1 MKKVLF
7 IAVMFL
13 MTLTASAQF
22 EQGKFYGGAS
32 LSGIDFNYSGANKLS
47 LAAELDAGYFVYDN
61 VLVKAN
67 VGIDTRSSYT
77 NLSLG
82 VGARY
87 YIIQNG
93 IYLGLNAGLQ
103 QVDSE
108 RHNDVT
114 AGMEVG
120 YAFFINRHCTIEP
133 AVYYN
138 QSFESHKDYSKFG
151 LKIGFCIY
159 M

>member
-1 MKKVLF
+1 MKKLLLVAL
-7 IAVMFL
+7 MFVF
-13 MTLTASAQF
+13 TLTANAQF
-22 EQGKFYGGAS
+22 EKGKFYGGAS
-32 LSGIDFNYSGANKLS
+32 LSGIDFNYSGANKFS
-47 LAAELDAGYFVYDN
+47 VDAEANVGYFVLDN
-61 VLVKAN
+61 VLVLAKA
-67 VGIDTRSSYT
+67 GIDTNRQYT

-82 VGARY
+82 VGGRY

-93 IYLGLNAGLQ
+93 IYLGLNASVK

-133 AVYYN
+133 AVYYD
-138 QSFESHKDYSKFG
+138 QSFKSHKDYSSVGVKV
-151 LKIGFCIY
+151 GFCIY

>member
-1 MKKVLF
+1 MKKLLF

-13 MTLTASAQF
+13 MTLTANAQF
-22 EQGKFYGGAS
+22 EQGKWYGGAS
-32 LSGIDFNYSGANKLS
+32 LSGIDFNYNGANKFS
-47 LAAELDAGYFVYDN
+47 LDAEAKVGYFVCDN
-61 VLVKAN
+61 ILVLAKA
-67 VGIDTRSSYT
+67 GIDTNSNYT
-77 NLSLG
+77 NLSFG
-82 VGARY
+82 VGGRY

-93 IYLGLNAGLQ
+93 IYLGVNGSVK

-114 AGMEVG
+114 AGLEVG

-133 AVYYN
+133 AVYYD
-138 QSFESHKDYSKFG
+138 QSFKSHKDYSTIGVKV
-151 LKIGFCIY
+151 GFCIY